1 MKKVSYLTVVF
12 CLFIVLSLNH
22 CGTLDRAVSIKKRGD
37 PLNNKNKL
45 TLYVGNETN
54 NIGEAKILV
63 FLDGKQIIDGI
74 FENDDDPHI
83 EYNFLLT
90 RSQNRNYVYH
100 NITCVSL
107 ANNKVEV
114 LGSFT
119 FYFTKQKRHRW
130 IIISYE
136 SNVFLPKNIAKEKF
150 DKKSFF
156 RFGLYREEP
165 EFD

>member
-1 MKKVSYLTVVF
+1 MEKISYLTVVL
-12 CLFIVLSLNH
+12 CLFIALSLNQ
-22 CGTLDRAVSIKKRGD
+22 CGTLDKGVNIKDYGD

-63 FLDGKQIIDGI
+63 FLDGKKIIDGI

-90 RSQNRNYVYH
+90 RSQNGYDYH

-107 ANNKVEV
+107 ANNKVEA

-119 FYFTKQKRHRW
+119 FYFTKQKKHRW

-136 SNVFLPKNIAKEKF
+136 SNIFLPRSIANEKF

-156 RFGLYREEP
+156 RFGLNREEP